1 MNKKTCGRLLS
12 VALSCTLGLSSISL
26 SAFATTDDSSSNTWQ
41 STSLIANGDFESG
54 LDSWTVEM
62 DQADGDTYGYQIKTD
77 SWASNN
83 TSQIFNFWN
92 NGDEGDYLSLSQS
105 ISLVP
110 AGTYKLQADIEG
122 ADSDSGLSIAVVSD
136 GQTLISNVFDDTTGW
151 DSWTTFTGD
160 EFTLEEDLDIEIVIS
175 GSVPSGYWGDIDN
188 VELLQLSEKENEDS
202 SDTEDSSET
211 SEDESLDDESE
222 IEVSSKSLTN
232 GDFEKQDTTGWTVSA
247 TFSDDADA
255 GYKVRTDEWA
265 SNNTT
270 YEFNYWNNSSEVMAL
285 SLAQKVTDLSAGTYK
300 VSLKA
305 EGAEAESG
313 IKLVVTTKDSSQ
325 TVSITETTGWDV
337 WSDVETSEFEVEDGG
352 YVIISIKG
360 DVPASY
366 WGDIDDITL
375 TCTSTDD
382 EEESEAVDATINVSK
397 ISGVDDSFIKG
408 VDISSY
414 LSEANSGVVYYDFD
428 GNEVDDQGFFDLLSD
443 AGVNYVRIRVWN
455 DPYDS
460 DGNGYGGGN
469 NDLDAAIKMG
479 KWATNAGMKVLI
491 DFHYSDFWADPG
503 KQQAP
508 KAWADMELS
517 EKTDALY
524 NYTLSSLQTLV
535 DAGVDVGMVQIGN
548 ETTGGIC
555 GETSWENMCTLF
567 SAGSKATRE
576 VDENILVAIH
586 FTNPEKSGRYMTY
599 AGYLD
604 TYEVDYDVFASSYYP
619 FWHGTTSNLTSV
631 LKNVADTYDKKVMVA
646 ETQYAYT
653 MEDGDG
659 HSNTVR
665 EDATGQDYNYDISI
679 QGQADEMAAVMQ
691 AVVNV
696 GDAGIGVFYWEP
708 AWIPVQVYD
717 ADAED
722 ADEVLASNKEKWEK
736 YGSGWASSY
745 ASEYDPTD
753 AGVYYGGS
761 AVDNMAWFD
770 FEGHPMDILNIYKYV
785 TTGASAPLSVLKVTV
800 DDVEVI
806 LGEEITLPDAVISY
820 NDGTSESATVSWDET
835 ALDEITEV
843 GSYTVDGTVTSSK
856 MESTYD
862 VTCNITVKPVNLLE
876 NGGFE
881 NSSLDP
887 WVIDGTG
894 ADLEVNGSNNR
905 SGSNALHFWYGSDFE
920 FTATQE
926 VTLDAGIYSV
936 ETYLQGGSASDDT
949 VFQLYITIDGEEKN
963 VNGSV
968 STWQNWTKISIDDIE
983 ITDDETTV
991 VVGLRVD
998 AEAGVWGS
1006 FDDCYLYKTK
1016 DVETTSD
1023 SGDSSST
1030 GTSNDSGEAS
1040 STGTSDNSSDEAS
1053 TGSSSESSDSS
1064 STGSSEE
1071 SQNSDDA
1078 TTGSSVTNDDTQDN
1092 TEEIEPA
1099 KPENKP
1105 FIERVHEG
1113 FKKIGNGVKKIFGGF
1128 AEMCSNFFHNIFGGP
1143 GRIVVRGFFR

>member
-1 MNKKTCGRLLS
+1 MNKKYCGKLLS
-12 VALSCTLGLSSISL
+12 FALVGALGLSNVSL
-26 SAFATTDDSSSNTWQ
+26 SAFATTDESSSDSWQ
-41 STSLIANGDFESG
+41 STSLIVNGDFESS
-54 LDSWTVEM
+54 LDSWSCDMELS
-62 DQADGDTYGYQIKTD
+62 DGDTYGYQIKTD

-83 TSQIFNFWN
+83 TTQIFNFWN
-92 NGDEGDYLSLSQS
+92 NSDDGDALTLSQT
-105 ISLVP
+105 ISSAP

-122 ADSDSGLSIAVVSD
+122 AASDNGLSISVVKD
-136 GQTLISNVFDDTTGW
+136 GETVISNDFDDTTGW
-151 DSWTTFTGD
+151 DVWSTFTSD
-160 EFTLEEDLDIEIVIS
+160 EFTLDEDSSIEVVIS
-175 GSVPSGYWGDIDN
+175 GSVPGGYWGDIDN
-188 VELLQLSEKENEDS
+188 ITLLTLDADSEDDSSSDSVSEDS
-202 SDTEDSSET
+202 STDT
-211 SEDESLDDESE
+211 ESE
-222 IEVSSKSLTN
+222 IASSSKALTN
-232 GDFEKQDTTGWTVSA
+232 GDFETQDTTGWTVSA
-247 TFSDDADA
+247 EIADDVDA
-255 GYKVRTDEWA
+255 GYTVRTDEWA

-270 YEFNYWNNSSEVMAL
+270 YEFNYWNNGSDTMAL

-305 EGAEAESG
+305 EGAAADSG
-313 IKLVVTTKDSSQ
+313 MELLVSTDGFAQ
-325 TVSITETTGWDV
+325 TVSIGETSGWDV
-337 WSDVETSEFEVEDGG
+337 WSSFESDEFEVSEGG
-352 YVIISIKG
+352 SITITIKG

-366 WGDIDDITL
+366 WGDLDDITL
-375 TCTSTDD
+375 TCADAEDD
-382 EEESEAVDATINVSK
+382 SEAVDATINVSK

-414 LSEANSGVVYYDFD
+414 LSEVNSGVVYYDFD
-428 GNEVDDQGFFDLLSD
+428 GNALDNQGFFDLLSE

-479 KWATNAGMKVLI
+479 TWATNAGMKVLI

-508 KAWADMELS
+508 KAWADMELE
-517 EKTDALY
+517 EKTTALY
-524 NYTLSSLQTLV
+524 EYTLSSLQTLI

-586 FTNPEKSGRYMTY
+586 FTNPEKSGRYATY

-619 FWHGTTSNLTSV
+619 FWHGTLSNLTSV

-659 HSNTVR
+659 HSNTVS
-665 EDATGQDYNYDISI
+665 ESATGQDYDYDISI
-679 QGQADEMAAVMQ
+679 QGQADEMSAVMQ

-717 ADAED
+717 ADADD
-722 ADEVLASNKEKWEK
+722 AEEVLASNKEKWET

-785 TTGASAPLSVLKVTV
+785 ETGASAPLSVLKVSAE
-800 DDVEVI
+800 DVEVI
-806 LGEEITLPDAVISY
+806 FGEDITLPDAVITY
-820 NDGTSESATVSWDET
+820 NDGTSETVSVDWDET
-835 ALDEITEV
+835 VLDSITEI
-843 GSYTVDGTVTSSK
+843 GSYTVTGTVTSSK
-856 MESTYD
+856 TEETYD
-862 VTCNITVKPVNLLE
+862 VTCSITVKPVNLLE

-881 NSSLDP
+881 SSTLDP
-887 WVIDGTG
+887 WVITGTG
-894 ADLEVNGSNNR
+894 ADLEVSGSNNR

-920 FTATQE
+920 FTAEQE
-926 VTLDAGIYSV
+926 VTLDAGTYSV

-949 VFQLYITIDGEEKN
+949 VFQLYVTIDGEEQS
-963 VNGSV
+963 VDGSV
-968 STWQNWTKISIDDIE
+968 TTWQNWTKLSMDDIE
-983 ITDDETTV
+983 IAEDGTAV
-991 VVGLRVD
+991 IVGLRVN

-1006 FDDCYLYKTK
+1006 FDDCYLYKTG
-1016 DVETTSD
+1016 DVDSSD
-1023 SGDSSST
+1023 DSSTAGSSEESADSSS
-1030 GTSNDSGEAS
+1030 SASSSEENNDSSAAGS
-1040 STGTSDNSSDEAS
+1040 SEEIDNSDDAS
-1053 TGSSSESSDSS
+1053 TGSSIAPENPSDP
-1064 STGSSEE
+1064 E
-1071 SQNSDDA
+1071 
-1078 TTGSSVTNDDTQDN
+1078 
-1092 TEEIEPA
+1092 EEIVPGN
-1099 KPENKP
+1099 PGHNHDSI
-1105 FIERVHEG
+1105 FNRINDR
-1113 FKKIGNGVKKIFGGF
+1113 FKKIGNNIKNTFNRINERCNNFFNNLWGGF
-1128 AEMCSNFFHNIFGGP
+1128 GKISI
-1143 GRIVVRGFFR
+1143 RGFFR